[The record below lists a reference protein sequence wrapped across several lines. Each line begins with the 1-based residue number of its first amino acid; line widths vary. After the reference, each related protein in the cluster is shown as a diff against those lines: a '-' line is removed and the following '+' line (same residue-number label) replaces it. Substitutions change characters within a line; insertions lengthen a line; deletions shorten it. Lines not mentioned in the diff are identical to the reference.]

1 MSRHALPAAAP
12 KLAVAINENLA
23 PPYGKEPAE
32 NSLQRLIQWQGRA
45 QEPGLSALLLLEILA
60 IFVALPLSELEKH
73 WFRGFNV
80 AVALALIAGCAVVSR
95 HRFALA
101 AMLVSIIAGWVAN
114 YLREALPS
122 VATVYAYL
130 AAILV
135 FLIVLTSV
143 VCHAVFA
150 PGRVT
155 FHRVQG
161 AIVIYLH
168 LALIFSI
175 LYLMVALFAPNAF
188 NPPINA
194 FEGSGASHSLYFSFV
209 ALTSTGYGD
218 IVPLHPFTR
227 SLANLEGVIGQLFPA
242 TLIARLVTLE
252 FHFRKR
258 KSG

>member
-1 MSRHALPAAAP
+1 M
-12 KLAVAINENLA
+12 V
-23 PPYGKEPAE
+23 
-32 NSLQRLIQWQGRA
+32 QWQGRA

-60 IFVALPLSELEKH
+60 IFVALPLSELGVLSL
-73 WFRGFNV
+73 RVFNM
-80 AVALALIAGCAVVSR
+80 AVSLVVVAGCAVVSR

-101 AMLVSIIAGWVAN
+101 AILVSIVAGWVAI

-122 VATVYAYL
+122 VTTVYANL
-130 AAILV
+130 AANLV
-135 FLIVLTSV
+135 FLIVLTSIV
-143 VCHAVFA
+143 GHAVFA

-155 FHRVQG
+155 IHRVQG

-168 LALIFSI
+168 LALIFSV

-194 FEGSGASHSLYFSFV
+194 LERSGFAQSIYFSFV

-227 SLANLEGVIGQLFPA
+227 SLANLEGIIGQLFPA

-252 FHFRKR
+252 FNFRKR
-258 KSG
+258 KSD

>member
-1 MSRHALPAAAP
+1 MGNIIKR
-12 KLAVAINENLA
+12 VVDW
-23 PPYGKEPAE
+23 
-32 NSLQRLIQWQGRA
+32 QRRA
-45 QEPGLSALLLLEILA
+45 QEPGLSALLLLEVLT
-60 IFVALPLSELEKH
+60 IFVALPLSEVEKS

-80 AVALALIAGCAVVSR
+80 AASLALIAGCAVVSR

-101 AMLVSIIAGWVAN
+101 AILVSIIAGGVAN
-114 YLREALPS
+114 HLREALPS

-135 FLIVLTSV
+135 FLTVLTLV
-143 VCHAVFA
+143 VGHAVFA

-155 FHRVQG
+155 FHRAQG

-168 LALIFSI
+168 LALIFGV
-175 LYLMVALFAPNAF
+175 LYQMVALFVPNAF

-194 FEGSGASHSLYFSFV
+194 FAASGASQSIYFSFV

-252 FHFRKR
+252 FHFRK
-258 KSG
+258 KKP

>member
-1 MSRHALPAAAP
+1 MWP
-12 KLAVAINENLA
+12 VGNII
-23 PPYGKEPAE
+23 
-32 NSLQRLIQWQGRA
+32 QRMVQWQGRA
-45 QEPGLSALLLLEILA
+45 QEPGLSALLLLEVLA
-60 IFVALPLSELEKH
+60 IFVALPLSELGEFS
-73 WFRGFNV
+73 FRVFNV
-80 AVALALIAGCAVVSR
+80 SVSLALIAGCAVVSR
-95 HRFALA
+95 HRFALVA
-101 AMLVSIIAGWVAN
+101 VLVSIIVFWVAN
-114 YLREALPS
+114 FLREAVPS

-135 FLIVLTSV
+135 FLFILTSV
-143 VCHAVFA
+143 VGHAVFA

-168 LALIFSI
+168 LALIFSV
-175 LYLMVALFAPNAF
+175 LYLAVALFAPNAF

-194 FEGSGASHSLYFSFV
+194 FERSGAPQSLYFSFV

-252 FHFRKR
+252 FHFSKQRPD
-258 KSG
+258 